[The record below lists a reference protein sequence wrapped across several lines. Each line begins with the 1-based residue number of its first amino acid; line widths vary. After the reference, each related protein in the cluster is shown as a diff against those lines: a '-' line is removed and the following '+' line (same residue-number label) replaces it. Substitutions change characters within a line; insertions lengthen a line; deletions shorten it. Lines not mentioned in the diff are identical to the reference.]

1 MTERLYYDQQNL
13 LAFEARVIEV
23 AADPHRV
30 YLDRT
35 AFYPTSGGQP
45 FDRGSLNGQAVV
57 DVSEDEDG
65 RIAHHLAAPWSGAI
79 EVRGEI
85 EAARRRDHQEQHT
98 GQHLLSAVIHEHLG
112 FATLSF
118 HLGEE
123 ASTID
128 IAAPALT
135 DAQAADVERWA
146 NAQIRLNLPVT
157 VSYED
162 AELAAGLRKASER
175 SGTLRIVTIASLDR
189 SACGGTHV
197 AATGE
202 IGSLALRKI
211 EKVRGTMRL
220 EFLCGGRAQSRARR
234 DFETLSAIARSFTVA
249 LDQAPAQVT
258 ALKTR
263 LEAAEKSLKKLALE
277 EATRR
282 GRSLYNAASP
292 AATGLRFIW
301 RQWDSLPEDA
311 RAESQGFTSGERSV
325 YLATALTPPA
335 ILLSVSTDSGLSA
348 QAMLKEELERHGGRG
363 GGSATF
369 AQGTVPT
376 AEGACAIAGAIEQRF
391 A

>member
-1 MTERLYYDQQNL
+1 MTERLYYDQQDL

-23 AADPHRV
+23 AVDPHRV

-57 DVSEDEDG
+57 EVNEEEDG

-79 EVRGEI
+79 EVHGDI
-85 EAARRRDHQEQHT
+85 EGARRRDHQEQHT
-98 GQHLLSAVIHEHLG
+98 GQHLLSSVIHDHLG

-123 ASTID
+123 SSTID
-128 IAAPALT
+128 IAAPALS
-135 DAQAADVERWA
+135 DAQAADIERWA
-146 NAQIRLNLPVT
+146 NAEIRRNLPVI

-162 AELAAGLRKASER
+162 AGLAAGLRKASER

-202 IGSLALRKI
+202 IGSLVIRKM
-211 EKVRGTMRL
+211 EKVRGTVRL

-234 DFETLSAIARSFTVA
+234 DFEALSAIARSFTVA
-249 LDQAPAQVT
+249 LDQAPAQVA

-282 GRSLYNAASP
+282 GRSLYETSSP
-292 AATGLRFIW
+292 NGAGLRFIS
-301 RQWDSLPEDA
+301 RPWDSLPEDA

-335 ILLSVSTDSGLSA
+335 VLIAVSPDSGVSA
-348 QAMLKEELERHGGRG
+348 QAMLKEELEQYGGRG
-363 GGSATF
+363 GGSASF

-376 AEGACAIAGAIEQRF
+376 AEAVRAIAAAVEKRF